1 MSQQKVLIV
10 TYFNELTKHKMEN
23 LFLDPTLILIIAAF
37 AGFFMAFGI
46 GANDVANAMGTSVG
60 SKAITFKQ
68 AIFIAAIF
76 EFLGAYLAGGEVT
89 STIRKGIVDPNLY
102 VDNTNIF
109 IIGMLSALLAAGT
122 WLFIASNKGWPV
134 STTHSIVGAI
144 VGFVIISMG
153 FQAVSWA
160 KVGTIAASWVVSPA
174 LAGTMSFFIF
184 LSAKK
189 LILDRSDP
197 EQAAITFIP
206 FYSFFTGFIIALVTI
221 TKGLKHVIK
230 DIQNPKEELSDLMYW
245 FLITDQGAFV
255 SSAIIGIIV
264 AATTAVL
271 LQVNKEK
278 IRTYGVESAFA
289 VLMLITAS
297 AMAFAHGSNDVA
309 NAIGP
314 MSAIISVTSEGAI
327 GSKAAVSPWV
337 LLLGGI
343 GIVFGLAMLGGRVIK
358 TVGSKI
364 TTLTPS
370 LGFSAEMAAASTVVA
385 ASYLSLPISTTHT
398 LVGAVIGV
406 GLAKGI
412 SHLDLNSIGRIILSW
427 IVTIPAGAT
436 FTVLFYVLLRFIFGV

>member
-1 MSQQKVLIV
+1 
-10 TYFNELTKHKMEN
+10 MET

-68 AIFIAAIF
+68 AVIIAAIF

-102 VDNTNIF
+102 ADNNNIF
-109 IIGMLSALLAAGT
+109 IIGMLSALMAAGT
-122 WLFIASNKGWPV
+122 WLYIASRKGWPV

-144 VGFVIISMG
+144 VGFVVISLG
-153 FQAVSWA
+153 FEAVSWS
-160 KVGTIAASWVVSPA
+160 KVGTIASSWVISPIT
-174 LAGTMSFFIF
+174 AGTMSFLIF

-189 LILDRSDP
+189 LILDRPNP
-197 EQAAITFIP
+197 EQAAISLIP
-206 FYSFFTGFIIALVTI
+206 FYSFFVAVIIGLVTAR
-221 TKGLKHVIK
+221 KGLKHVGL
-230 DIQNPKEELSDLMYW
+230 PLSDSEVLMVTIG
-245 FLITDQGAFV
+245 FGVIVSIIT
-255 SSAIIGIIV
+255 AI
-264 AATTAVL
+264 L
-271 LQVNKEK
+271 LNLNAKKIKE
-278 IRTYGVESAFA
+278 YGVESAFA
-289 VLMLITAS
+289 ILMIVTAS

-314 MSAIISVTSEGAI
+314 MSAIISVASEGAI
-327 GSKAAVSPWV
+327 GAKSAVSPWV
-337 LLLGGI
+337 LLIGGV

-364 TTLTPS
+364 THLTPS

-385 ASYLSLPISTTHT
+385 ATYIGFPISTTHT

-406 GLAKGI
+406 GLAKGV
-412 SHLDLNSIGRIILSW
+412 SHLDLGSIGRIILSW
-427 IVTIPAGAT
+427 VVTIPAGAT
-436 FTVLFYVLLRFIFGV
+436 LTVIFYYLLKFIFNV

>member
-1 MSQQKVLIV
+1 
-10 TYFNELTKHKMEN
+10 MET

-68 AIFIAAIF
+68 AVIIAAIF

-102 VDNTNIF
+102 ADNNNIF
-109 IIGMLSALLAAGT
+109 IIGMLSALMAAGT
-122 WLFIASNKGWPV
+122 WLYIASRKGWPV

-144 VGFVIISMG
+144 VGFVVISLG
-153 FQAVSWA
+153 FEAVSWS
-160 KVGTIAASWVVSPA
+160 KVGTIASSWVISPIT
-174 LAGTMSFFIF
+174 AGTMSFLIF

-189 LILDRSDP
+189 LILDRPNP
-197 EQAAITFIP
+197 EQAAISLIP
-206 FYSFFTGFIIALVTI
+206 FYSFFVAVIIGLVTAR
-221 TKGLKHVIK
+221 KGLKHVGL
-230 DIQNPKEELSDLMYW
+230 PLSDSEVLMVTIG
-245 FLITDQGAFV
+245 FGVIVSIIT
-255 SSAIIGIIV
+255 AI
-264 AATTAVL
+264 L
-271 LQVNKEK
+271 LNLNAKKIKE
-278 IRTYGVESAFA
+278 YGVESAFA
-289 VLMLITAS
+289 ILMIVTAS

-314 MSAIISVTSEGAI
+314 VSAIISVASEGSI
-327 GSKAAVSPWV
+327 GSKASVNSWV

-343 GIVFGLAMLGGRVIK
+343 GIVFGLAMLGGKVIK
-358 TVGSKI
+358 TVGTKI

-385 ASYLSLPISTTHT
+385 ATYLGFPISTTHT

-406 GLAKGI
+406 GLAKGV
-412 SHLDLNSIGRIILSW
+412 SHIDLNSIGRIVLSW
-427 IVTIPAGAT
+427 LITIPIGASLT
-436 FTVLFYVLLRFIFGV
+436 ILFYVIL

>member
-1 MSQQKVLIV
+1 MG
-10 TYFNELTKHKMEN
+10 T

-68 AIFIAAIF
+68 AVIIAAIF

-102 VDNTNIF
+102 ADNNNIF
-109 IIGMLSALLAAGT
+109 IIGMLSALMAAGT
-122 WLFIASNKGWPV
+122 WLYIASRKGWPV

-144 VGFVIISMG
+144 VGFVVISLG
-153 FQAVSWA
+153 FEAVSWS
-160 KVGTIAASWVVSPA
+160 KVGTIASSWVISPIT
-174 LAGTMSFFIF
+174 AGTMSFLIF

-189 LILDRSDP
+189 LILDRPNP
-197 EQAAITFIP
+197 EQAAISLIP
-206 FYSFFTGFIIALVTI
+206 FYSFFVAVIIGLVTAR
-221 TKGLKHVIK
+221 KGLKHVGL
-230 DIQNPKEELSDLMYW
+230 PLSDSEVLMVTIG
-245 FLITDQGAFV
+245 FGVIVSIIT
-255 SSAIIGIIV
+255 AI
-264 AATTAVL
+264 L
-271 LQVNKEK
+271 LNLNAKKIKE
-278 IRTYGVESAFA
+278 YGVESAFA
-289 VLMLITAS
+289 ILMIVTAS

-314 MSAIISVTSEGAI
+314 VSAIISVASEGSI
-327 GSKAAVSPWV
+327 GSKASVNSWV

-343 GIVFGLAMLGGRVIK
+343 GIVFGLAMLGGKVIK
-358 TVGSKI
+358 TVGTKI

-385 ASYLSLPISTTHT
+385 ATYLGFPISTTHT

-406 GLAKGI
+406 GLAKGV
-412 SHLDLNSIGRIILSW
+412 SHIDLNSIGRIVLSW
-427 IVTIPAGAT
+427 LITIPIGASLT
-436 FTVLFYVLLRFIFGV
+436 ILFYVILRIIFGV

>member
-1 MSQQKVLIV
+1 MYHCLYSIILAVALICLI
-10 TYFNELTKHKMEN
+10 FMEN

-76 EFLGAYLAGGEVT
+76 EFLGAYMAGGEVT
-89 STIRKGIVDPNLY
+89 STIRKGIVDPDLY
-102 VDNTNIF
+102 IGKENIC

-122 WLFIASNKGWPV
+122 WLIIASSKGWPV
-134 STTHSIVGAI
+134 STTHSIVGSI

-153 FQAVSWA
+153 FQAVSWG

-174 LAGTMSFFIF
+174 ISGTMAFFIF

-189 LILDRSDP
+189 FILDRKDP
-197 EQAAITFIP
+197 AQAAVSLIP
-206 FYSFFTGFIIALVTI
+206 LYSFFVAVIIGLVTAR
-221 TKGLKHVIK
+221 KGLKHVGLPLTDNEVVLVTIAFG
-230 DIQNPKEELSDLMYW
+230 LVVTV
-245 FLITDQGAFV
+245 ITY
-255 SSAIIGIIV
+255 I
-264 AATTAVL
+264 L
-271 LQVNKEK
+271 LNKNKEK
-278 IRTYGVESAFA
+278 IKMNGVESAFA
-289 VLMLITAS
+289 VLMIVTAS

-314 MSAIISVTSEGAI
+314 MSAIISVASEGAI
-327 GSKAAVSPWV
+327 GAKSAVSPWV
-337 LLLGGI
+337 LLIGGV

-385 ASYLSLPISTTHT
+385 ATYIGFPISTTHT

-406 GLAKGI
+406 GLAKGV
-412 SHLDLNSIGRIILSW
+412 SHLDLGSIGRIVLSW
-427 IVTIPAGAT
+427 LVTIPAGAT
-436 FTVLFYVLLRFIFGV
+436 LTVLFYVLLRFITGV

>member
-1 MSQQKVLIV
+1 
-10 TYFNELTKHKMEN
+10 MET

-68 AIFIAAIF
+68 AVIIAAIF

-102 VDNTNIF
+102 EDNNNIF
-109 IIGMLSALLAAGT
+109 IIGMLSALMAAGT
-122 WLFIASNKGWPV
+122 WLYIASKKGWPV

-144 VGFVIISMG
+144 VGFVVISLG
-153 FQAVSWA
+153 FEAVSWS
-160 KVGTIAASWVVSPA
+160 KVGTIASSWVISPIT
-174 LAGTMSFFIF
+174 AGTMSFLIF

-189 LILDRSDP
+189 FILDRPNP
-197 EQAAITFIP
+197 EQAAISLIP
-206 FYSFFTGFIIALVTI
+206 FYSFFVAVIIGLVTAR
-221 TKGLKHVIK
+221 KGLKHVGL
-230 DIQNPKEELSDLMYW
+230 PLSDSEVLMVTIG
-245 FLITDQGAFV
+245 FGVIVSIIT
-255 SSAIIGIIV
+255 AI
-264 AATTAVL
+264 L
-271 LQVNKEK
+271 LNLNAKKIKE
-278 IRTYGVESAFA
+278 YGVESAFA
-289 VLMLITAS
+289 ILMIVTAS

-314 MSAIISVTSEGAI
+314 VSAIISVASEGSI
-327 GSKAAVSPWV
+327 GSKASVNSWV

-343 GIVFGLAMLGGRVIK
+343 GIVFGLAMLGGKVIK
-358 TVGSKI
+358 TVGTKI

-385 ASYLSLPISTTHT
+385 ATYLGFPISTTHT

-406 GLAKGI
+406 GLAKGV
-412 SHLDLNSIGRIILSW
+412 SHIDLNSIGRIVLSW
-427 IVTIPAGAT
+427 LITIPIGASLT
-436 FTVLFYVLLRFIFGV
+436 ILFYVILRIIFGV